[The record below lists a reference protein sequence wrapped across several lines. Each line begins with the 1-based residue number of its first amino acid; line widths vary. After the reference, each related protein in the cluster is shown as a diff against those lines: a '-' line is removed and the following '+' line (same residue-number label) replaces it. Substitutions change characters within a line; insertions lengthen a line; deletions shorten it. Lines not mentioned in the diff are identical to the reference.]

1 MIKAATS
8 FQSLTPMPH
17 SLEVEQAF
25 LAGLMAD
32 NSKYYD
38 IIDIVIAEHF
48 YNMLNAKVF
57 TAIGKLINSGK
68 DASPLSLVDFMTHD
82 SVMIDINGVEFLAEL
97 SNSIIGFNLVSYA
110 EQIRDFYIRRALI
123 QTYTQGIEDALKP
136 SVELSTLELTQDAEQ
151 KIFAIGNYLEK
162 DNRVSN
168 AASLMISTIQSIELA
183 YQAAQKDESA
193 FLTTGIKGLDR
204 IMGGMR
210 PQNLIVVGAATG
222 SGKTAFAVTVLMNI
236 VKKQKSVFYASLEMS
251 KEEIGERIL
260 SQETGLVSINIAEG
274 RLNNLSMQKI
284 IDCGKKLN
292 GLNYHIDSTA
302 QLSLASLRSKAI
314 KLKRSVGLDLVI
326 VDYLQL
332 MGQSKKGE
340 NSLERVSNISRGL
353 KGLAKEINVPII
365 ALAQLS
371 REPNRRE
378 NNRPRLS
385 DLRESGTIE
394 QDADVVLLLYR
405 EVEYLKGQEPAK
417 GTSEYQEWRS
427 RMDALEWVIE
437 IDVAKNRRGFKDKV
451 SLRFNPP
458 TMTIED

>member
-1 MIKAATS
+1 MNKSATS

-57 TAIGKLINSGK
+57 TSIGKLINSGK

-82 SVMIDINGVEFLAEL
+82 SVMIDINGVEFLADL

-168 AASLMISTIQSIELA
+168 AASLMSSTIQSIELA
-183 YQAAQKDESA
+183 YQAAGKDESA
-193 FLTTGIKGLDR
+193 FLTTGIKRLDS

-222 SGKTAFAVTVLMNI
+222 SGKTAFAVTVLMN
-236 VKKQKSVFYASLEMS
+236 VAKKQKSVFYASLEMS

-260 SQETGLVSINIAEG
+260 SQETGLIAINIGEG
-274 RLNNLSMQKI
+274 KLNDISMQKI
-284 IDCGKKLN
+284 INCGKEIS
-292 GLNYHIDSTA
+292 GLNLHVDSTP

-314 KLKRSVGLDLVI
+314 KLKRSVGLDLVF
-326 VDYLQL
+326 VDYMQL

-353 KGLAKEINVPII
+353 KGLAKELNVPII

-378 NNRPRLS
+378 NSRPRLS

-417 GTSEYQEWRS
+417 GTSEHQEWRS